1 MSYDCRTTRNL
12 IFSNPCQPL
21 ISGHLQGVYLSNDFI
36 VGNYKTAYDILS
48 LKHQQGKTYKKVV
61 QQYNIRITYIVQTY
75 RNFYILIMFYHYSL
89 KTTKRKPT
97 IREIHDLYYI
107 PEFIVTYYEKM
118 YKQELNILRNGES
131 PLILDSHDFPDYRN
145 LSDDEILKFEKI
157 ILKVIRRQHRKF
169 TDIAKKLD
177 IIKEK
182 TLKIYRQYFNKK
194 VI

>member
-1 MSYDCRTTRNL
+1 M
-12 IFSNPCQPL
+12 
-21 ISGHLQGVYLSNDFI
+21 
-36 VGNYKTAYDILS
+36 
-48 LKHQQGKTYKKVV
+48 
-61 QQYNIRITYIVQTY
+61 
-75 RNFYILIMFYHYSL
+75 
-89 KTTKRKPT
+89 
-97 IREIHDLYYI
+97 
-107 PEFIVTYYEKM
+107 
-118 YKQELNILRNGES
+118 NILRNGES